1 MPSNSGKGFTIAI
14 KLIIANEVTC
24 QRSHRNLSLDQNLFP
39 TIQPF
44 VFPATP
50 SQDSILLH
58 SICNGDQI
66 ELINVR
72 LLITPLMYSAYTM
85 VPFSR
90 IYLRCI
96 TYMPSLC
103 LIKLN
108 CVKCITWPST
118 QCLISFMSLC
128 ILPDS
133 CVFQTKLQPFCIT
146 CYSQNTFYTFLL
158 PCFFSFCFLLLRC
171 LLLSSSYLIRL

>member
-1 MPSNSGKGFTIAI
+1 MSSNSGKGFTIAI
-14 KLIIANEVTC
+14 KL
-24 QRSHRNLSLDQNLFP
+24 NLSLDQNLFP

-50 SQDSILLH
+50 SQHSILLH

-72 LLITPLMYSAYTM
+72 LLITPLMYSVYTM

-118 QCLISFMSLC
+118 QCLISFVSLC
-128 ILPDS
+128 IFPDS
-133 CVFQTKLQPFCIT
+133 WYSRLNSSLFSSLAIPKICSIHSFYPAFSHSVF
-146 CYSQNTFYTFLL
+146 
-158 PCFFSFCFLLLRC
+158 FF
-171 LLLSSSYLIRL
+171 